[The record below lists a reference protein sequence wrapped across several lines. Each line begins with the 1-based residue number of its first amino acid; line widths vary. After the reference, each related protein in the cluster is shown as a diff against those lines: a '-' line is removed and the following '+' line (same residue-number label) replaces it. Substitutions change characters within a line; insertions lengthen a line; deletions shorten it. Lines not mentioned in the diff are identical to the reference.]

1 VGYNRPKVPSIG
13 VIQMV
18 ELIMQ
23 IDERIY
29 RELELR
35 AQRRQRSVSE
45 EAAELLRLA
54 LDTDRASLVRYLQTL
69 HDSLRFR
76 SLTSS
81 PELIRED
88 RVGS

>member
-1 VGYNRPKVPSIG
+1 
-13 VIQMV
+13 
-18 ELIMQ
+18 MQ

-76 SLTSS
+76 SLTSN

-88 RVGS
+88 RERR

>member
-1 VGYNRPKVPSIG
+1 
-13 VIQMV
+13 MV

-54 LDTDRASLVRYLQTL
+54 LYQSPIQSL
-69 HDSLRFR
+69 
-76 SLTSS
+76 
-81 PELIRED
+81 LIARQAL
-88 RVGS
+88 